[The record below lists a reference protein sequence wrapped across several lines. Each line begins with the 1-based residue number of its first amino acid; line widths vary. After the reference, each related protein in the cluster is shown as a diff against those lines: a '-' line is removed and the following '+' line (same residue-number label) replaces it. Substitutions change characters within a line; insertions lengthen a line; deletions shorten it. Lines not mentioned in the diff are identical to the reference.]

1 MKKTALAIGSRGDL
15 QPFVELGKGM
25 VRRGSSRR
33 RSESIKH
40 DMWREK

>member
-1 MKKTALAIGSRGDL
+1 MKITALMIGSRGDVH
-15 QPFVELGKGM
+15 PFVELEKEM